1 MKMVPFYST
10 CFLIEEM
17 IFISETLY
25 KEYDFNVLFQGPQ
38 LRNMFLDSTV
48 YIDIGIVFIYFITNP
63 TFQFA
68 AVDVTHDI
76 LSWWWC
82 FFFCILKKKCIS
94 N

>member
-1 MKMVPFYST
+1 
-10 CFLIEEM
+10 
-17 IFISETLY
+17 
-25 KEYDFNVLFQGPQ
+25 
-38 LRNMFLDSTV
+38 MFLDSTV

-76 LSWWWC
+76 LSWWWV
-82 FFFCILKKKCIS
+82 FFFFILKKKCIS